1 MNTASLALLIGALIL
16 AQVGAAL
23 MMGLYRRQLDLRAPR
38 SRGRN
43 GAAQRQPAP
52 RVDRRQAAPQTGTDP
67 TAPGPATGAWSG
79 YRDFV
84 VQRRIVEDAN
94 GAVCSFYLAPA
105 DGHPLPSYAPGQYLT
120 FKLQV
125 PDPTG
130 GPPRDVVRCYS
141 LSDRPHPERYRITVK
156 RVPAPPTRPDLPAGV
171 GSNHLHDRIVEG
183 ARLSVRAPSGH
194 FHLVDQGRLPI
205 VLIAGGIG
213 ITPMLS
219 ILNTLALRSDP
230 REVWLF
236 YGVRN
241 GAEHIMKGH
250 LEGLREVHPNLH
262 LNVCYSQ
269 PNTQDGLGRDYQHE
283 GQIDLQLLRW
293 NLPFGRYEFY
303 LCGPPAMTE
312 ALVPA
317 LEKQGVAEQNIHYE
331 SFGPASLTRRRVSA
345 TASSDADADSGAGSG
360 STSTDSAF
368 SVRFTRSGK
377 SVVWDPRA
385 GSLLTLA
392 EDQGIPIESGCRAG
406 SCGCCQTAVESGE
419 VVYLQTPDADIEP
432 GHCLPCICRPASD
445 LTLTL

>member
-1 MNTASLALLIGALIL
+1 MNTASLALLIAALIL

-23 MMGLYRRQLDLRAPR
+23 MLGLYRRQLDLRALVSNGRKGGTQPQPIQR
-38 SRGRN
+38 VGRGHV
-43 GAAQRQPAP
+43 AP
-52 RVDRRQAAPQTGTDP
+52 QADPAAPSP
-67 TAPGPATGAWSG
+67 TTAAWSG

-84 VQRRIVEDAN
+84 VQRRVVEDSN

-125 PDPTG
+125 PDPAG

-141 LSDRPHPERYRITVK
+141 LSDRPHPQRYRITVK
-156 RVPAPPTRPDLPAGV
+156 RVPAPPPRPDLPAGV
-171 GSNHLHDRIVEG
+171 ASNHLHDRIVEG
-183 ARLSVRAPSGH
+183 ARLSVRAPTGH
-194 FHLVDQGRLPI
+194 FHLVEGRLPI

-241 GAEHIMKGH
+241 GTEHIMKGH
-250 LEGLREVHPNLH
+250 LEGLREVHPHLH
-262 LNVCYSQ
+262 LTVCYSQ
-269 PNTQDGLGRDYQHE
+269 PNTQDELGPDYQHE
-283 GQIDLQLLRW
+283 GQIDLPLLRW

-303 LCGPPAMTE
+303 LCGPPAMME

-317 LEKQGVAEQNIHYE
+317 LEELGVAADNIHYE
-331 SFGPASLTRRRVSA
+331 SFGPASLTRQRVSA
-345 TASSDADADSGAGSG
+345 TPSSDADADSGAGSG
-360 STSTDSAF
+360 SASSDSAL
-368 SVRFTRSGK
+368 SVRFSRSGK

-392 EDQGIPIESGCRAG
+392 EDQGIPVESGCRAG

-419 VVYLQTPDADIEP
+419 VVYLQTPDAEIEP
-432 GHCLPCICRPASD
+432 GHCLPCICRPAGD